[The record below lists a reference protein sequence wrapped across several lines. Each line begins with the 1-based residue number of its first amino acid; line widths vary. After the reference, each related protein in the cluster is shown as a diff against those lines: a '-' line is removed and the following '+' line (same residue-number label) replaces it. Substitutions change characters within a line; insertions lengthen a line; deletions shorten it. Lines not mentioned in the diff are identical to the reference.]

1 MNSKMRTKRHYE
13 QKIRAT
19 RRINR
24 SIFSSSIIFS
34 FIKRAQIS
42 LEYLV
47 IVGVA
52 LALLLPGVYFF
63 FAYSKGSIEGTTNN
77 RLNDIG
83 LQMVSTAKG
92 SYALGNGARQTIEF
106 VMPEGVEEIR
116 LNSSTSGSGTELMFV
131 YNTPYGLSETVFFSD
146 IILLNQTNDSS
157 GIIAVTPHPGVS
169 RYRFDSHAQ
178 NVSIIEVLS

>member
-1 MNSKMRTKRHYE
+1 MSSKMSSKFQYDEEKCSSDVRITHST
-13 QKIRAT
+13 IRQ
-19 RRINR
+19 
-24 SIFSSSIIFS
+24 
-34 FIKRAQIS
+34 AQIS
-42 LEYLV
+42 LEYLI

-63 FAYSKGSIEGTTNN
+63 FSYSKGSIEGTTNN

-106 VMPEGVEEIR
+106 VMPEGVEEIK
-116 LNSSTSGSGTELMFV
+116 LNSVNGGSDTELVFV

-146 IILLNQTNDSS
+146 IILLNETNASS
-157 GIIAVTPHPGVS
+157 GVVAITPHPGVS

-178 NVSIIEVLS
+178 NVSIIEVVS